1 MPSPIKRTTTATSDL
16 CKTVAIAC
24 LAVAPFIA
32 APPTAMA
39 DNDGPIRLITQNMD
53 EGTDFI
59 ELAGAHTPPQFVAA
73 VTAIYNNILATKPAE
88 RAAAM
93 AREFARQRPDV
104 IALQEAS
111 VLRTGSSGT
120 S

>member
-16 CKTVAIAC
+16 HKTIAIAC
-24 LAVAPFIA
+24 LGVAAFIA
-32 APPTAMA
+32 APSTTMA
-39 DNDGPIRLITQNMD
+39 DDDGGIRLITQNMD

-59 ELAGAHTPPQFVAA
+59 ELVGAQTPAQFVAA
-73 VTAIYNNILATKPAE
+73 VTTIYNNILATKPAE

-111 VLRTGSSGT
+111 VLRTGSGG
-120 S
+120 